1 MSYKN
6 GYKDSIFDTESG
18 VCFLCEYDPGAPPIE
33 TIRHEVI
40 HGIANR
46 ELAKRYGLWIN
57 ICVPHH
63 NAIHNFPEEY
73 AWLKEAAQ
81 ELFEQCYPDED
92 FLTIFGRKYI

>member
-6 GYKDSIFDTESG
+6 GYRDSIFDTENG
-18 VCFLCEYDPGAPPIE
+18 RCFLCTYFEEDPPIE

-40 HGIANR
+40 YGIANR

-57 ICVPHH
+57 ICVSHH
-63 NAIHNFPEEY
+63 QDIHDNPKDY
-73 AWLKEAAQ
+73 AFLKEAAQ
-81 ELFEQCYPDED
+81 ELFEQVYPEED